1 MVKLNKKQFLM
12 TAELESKLNVQSESL
27 TESDR
32 KFTSMRTDLDEFR
45 NLSTSLSDEN
55 MRLVNFMISFQ
66 QNFIANTPFLIFAL

>member
-1 MVKLNKKQFLM
+1 M

-66 QNFIANTPFLIFAL
+66 QNFISNTPFLIFAL